1 MGNKTIYHFCKKLY
15 IQSAVKNNK
24 DKSTNNFEALDM
36 SNPIGKTSFNVSSRH
51 WLCPDTPNHSPVA
64 DTGNT
69 PEESLNEGRRDYS
82 LNISRSPYR
91 VSRHDSMVPW
101 HGSIASNTNFCPI
114 ENLNNDPLTENAV
127 PKRDPLTVLNP
138 ITDGVLVITAIIFI
152 VALGFIAVIVIM
164 ALIRLSII

>member
-91 VSRHDSMVPW
+91 VSRP
-101 HGSIASNTNFCPI
+101 IASNTNFCPI
-114 ENLNNDPLTENAV
+114 ENLNNDPLTENSV